1 MIEDDPDSDSDQ
13 SGQHD
18 SSSSVQFTTDDD
30 SQPHPDTIILP
41 VHTRPFEELLRGEP
55 RRGKRARTKTHTFI
69 EDSWTDLDEL
79 ALERERAAQVNRLSH
94 LDATMATDNS
104 EQDQEERIAAAYS
117 MYIIHDPDILSRP
130 AADDENIETRDAI
143 RAPDAE
149 QFKIAIRAEVLDNLI
164 HGTNTLTPVT
174 QSQIQAMGQYIQ
186 IGSTVKCKR
195 KKKGNGEPDKHKAR
209 GALRGDQL
217 VSKMLKAGLP
227 LPPTFSPT
235 VKPLTFAFML
245 QLAITLQLIWCTADI
260 KSAYLNVPRPSLE
273 TPILTKLEKFVAEI
287 CGLDPAQLYRV
298 DKCLYGLPDSGR
310 HFYKHYRDVLIAEGY
325 TMSKMDNCLFY
336 KITDTEKT
344 FIVLYVDD
352 TLIFSNKQCH
362 IDDFSVR
369 INRHYELTLDPK
381 ADSFLGITLVH
392 NDDGTVTLQQ
402 HKLLQ
407 KLFREHPVKETAR
420 KSKKPSH
427 PYGPAPPHTK
437 PQTPDSPAV
446 DPTQY
451 LSLLGLLMYLTKSR
465 PDIMTAVSFGATK
478 SSAPTADDYQQLE
491 YVINYLR
498 CTPDKG
504 HRIFINI
511 GEAIQLYCEVDASYL
526 VHTDSKGHTGYTI
539 GLHPKGPFYNRS
551 AKQTLVSTSSTHA
564 EMRALYTL
572 VKDILFIIYLCSELD
587 IALILPAIIM
597 EDNSAVVTISN
608 EETAYL
614 KKCKHFIMVVNYVRE
629 QLELGLISI
638 LKIKGTLNNADL
650 LTKKLRDSSFAVK
663 ANNILGNPESN
674 SDAGSIM
681 EIEKGSAPGEET
693 DYDST

>member
-1 MIEDDPDSDSDQ
+1 
-13 SGQHD
+13 
-18 SSSSVQFTTDDD
+18 
-30 SQPHPDTIILP
+30 
-41 VHTRPFEELLRGEP
+41 
-55 RRGKRARTKTHTFI
+55 
-69 EDSWTDLDEL
+69 
-79 ALERERAAQVNRLSH
+79 
-94 LDATMATDNS
+94 MATDNS
-104 EQDQEERIAAAYS
+104 AQEIEGRIATAYS
-117 MYIIHDPDILSRP
+117 MYLIHDPDVLSMP
-130 AADDENIETRDAI
+130 ATDDENIETRDAI

-149 QFKIAIRAEVLDNLI
+149 QFKFAIRAEVLDNLI
-164 HGTNTLTPVT
+164 NGTNTLTPVSQT
-174 QSQIQAMGQYIQ
+174 QINDMGEFIQ

-235 VKPLTFAFML
+235 IKPLTFAFML
-245 QLAITLQLIWCTADI
+245 QLAVTLQLIWCTADI
-260 KSAYLNVPRPSLE
+260 KSAYLNVPRPANE

-325 TMSKMDNCLFY
+325 TISKMDNCLFY

-352 TLIFSNKQCH
+352 TLIFSNKQRY
-362 IDDFSVR
+362 IDEFAERV
-369 INRHYELTLDPK
+369 NKHYELTLDPK
-381 ADSFLGITLVH
+381 ADSFLGIQLVH
-392 NDDGTVTLQQ
+392 NGDGTVTLLQ

-407 KLFREHPVKETAR
+407 KLFKEHPIKESGR
-420 KSKKPSH
+420 KRKQPTH
-427 PYGPAPPHTK
+427 PYGPAPPHSK
-437 PQTPDSPAV
+437 PQQMDSPAV
-446 DPTQY
+446 DPTKY

-478 SSAPTADDYQQLE
+478 SSAPTEDDYRQLE
-491 YVINYLR
+491 FVIEYLR
-498 CTPDKG
+498 YTPDKG
-504 HRIFINI
+504 HKIYINI
-511 GEAIQLYCEVDASYL
+511 GAMIQLYCEVDASYL
-526 VHTDSKGHTGYTI
+526 VHSDSKGHTGYTI

-587 IALILPAIIM
+587 IELVLPAIIM

-650 LTKKLRDSSFAVK
+650 LTNKLRDSSFAVK
-663 ANNILGNPESN
+663 ANNILGNPASN
-674 SDAGSIM
+674 YDADSIM
-681 EIEKGSAPGEET
+681 EIEKDTASGVLT